1 MFTPEGGFRGEGEQR
16 IIPVC
21 VIQTLGLMYG
31 SSSFE
36 EVGT

>member
-1 MFTPEGGFRGEGEQR
+1 MFTPEGGFSGEGEER
-16 IIPVC
+16 IIPIC
-21 VIQTLGLMYG
+21 VIQTLGLLNG